1 MADLQTEIPP
11 ESPRPVVAVIDYPTQ
26 SAGNPAASRALLF
39 GLLGFVPFVTGALAI
54 RYGRRGLATAA
65 AEPRAGGIGKAR
77 AGVVLGVISLVVWT
91 IALLSLPPA
100 VIKARR
106 AAMYV
111 QCASQL
117 RQIGMAAQMY
127 AVQNRGFLPAT
138 LDDLVT
144 PSFIPAQLLICP
156 AANGDA
162 SKPPASRG
170 KFGNYSYV
178 YLGVGRRIQSIPSPA
193 NTPLAYEPPTNHAG
207 DRGEINVV
215 YVDGHVELL
224 TGPAAQLVRALAP
237 SSSPPSPPS
246 SPSSP
251 SSPLPSQATSQP
263 TLAPDAG
270 PER

>member
-1 MADLQTEIPP
+1 MADSQTEIPP

-39 GLLGFVPFVTGALAI
+39 GLLGFVPFVPGALAI

-65 AEPRAGGIGKAR
+65 AEPRAGGIGKSR
-77 AGVVLGVISLVVWT
+77 AGVVLGSISLIVWT
-91 IALLSLPPA
+91 IALFSLPPA

-127 AVQNRGFLPAT
+127 AIQNRGFLPAT
-138 LDDLVT
+138 LDDIVAPGLLPV
-144 PSFIPAQLLICP
+144 QVLICP
-156 AANGDA
+156 AAKGDA

-178 YLGVGRRIQSIPSPA
+178 YLGAGRRIQSIPSPA

-237 SSSPPSPPS
+237 GSSPPSS
-246 SPSSP
+246 SP
-251 SSPLPSQATSQP
+251 PSQATSQP
-263 TLAPDAG
+263 TSG
-270 PER
+270 PGDSTDR